1 MSYVFRPRC
10 LALTLAMLH
19 VGGAAALPL
28 GPQIAAGNAAIA
40 QNGKLMSITNTP
52 GAILNWQGFS
62 IDVGETVRFIQQNA
76 QSAVLNR
83 VVGQNPSAILGSLQ
97 SNGRVFLINPNG
109 IVFGAGARIDVAG
122 LVASSLDIKDADF
135 LAGRHSYSGGGHGV
149 VSNQGTITA
158 ADGGAVY
165 LIGPGVDN
173 RGVIN
178 APNGDIIL
186 AAGQTVIVA
195 PAAAPDV
202 RVQITAPAQ
211 GEAINLGEL
220 IARSGSIG
228 IYGVNV
234 TQGGSVDA
242 SRALAGADG
251 RIFLKADKT
260 VLASVGSRTV
270 ADGGAIEIDSG
281 ELTRVDSGAALRADG
296 GRIRLWSDAET
307 EVHGTLRARGG
318 FVETSGRHLDVN
330 SIDLDVA
337 GGEWL
342 IDPSNISIENTNV
355 LGSPLATCGAVS
367 GGSQTCGLGASGAGF
382 THLDAGVINTALN
395 NDTSV
400 VIDTAVGTGGSGN
413 IQLYGSLLL
422 SKSSGT
428 RATLTLNA
436 DNVIG
441 ANGGTPTISA
451 SNGAI
456 LDVVLSANRG
466 TVSAGGGINGLGTIT
481 TNGGNLTI
489 SASNIQTTSG
499 GVFNTGG
506 GTISMTANNASG
518 SGGLNLAGSLNSGG
532 GHVSLTS
539 NSSSAGMLLYG
550 TTDAGSG
557 YVTLNLPNGGTAKD
571 NSTSAR
577 MVASGLELLGNNAT
591 YQLGAAPLFVGGTG
605 QSIYATGSVAG
616 NTAQSGNPVLAVAA
630 NLTGTSTVNLY
641 VGTSNVAYVSGTG
654 MNTDLSIGT
663 VGSTS
668 GLKATTVSLTTAN
681 GNIGQTQKITAT
693 DLTLNSNSIVQ
704 GNNIDLSLAAGNSV
718 TNLQSASAR
727 CATGSC
733 SVGASA
739 TPSLQFTNATAL
751 NLVST
756 IDAGNGAAVF
766 KTLTGNLTL
775 AGSSTVLRSALAGT
789 AANYANAIILVAGAN
804 TAANFVDSNNGFT
817 SLQVSGANARYLIYS
832 KDASSITLGGL
843 AAPSYS
849 GSSNGGF
856 TAYFGPSYYAAPFSG
871 AGLPAAPAS
880 AAKPNAVILQNQ
892 PTVTVTATAASR
904 TYGNANPSFTYTTS
918 GLVLGD
924 TAAGV
929 LSGSLTCAATVTSG
943 VGTYGIAQGGLV
955 AANGYNL
962 SFTGNNLTVNQ
973 RPVTITAD
981 ALNKSVGAADPAFSY
996 QVTAGSLANGDVLNL
1011 TRAAGQT
1018 IGVYPI
1024 SLGSNPNYS
1033 VTYTGNNL
1041 SIVAAPAAAS
1051 SGGTTTTLS
1060 GDAMRS
1066 VLFSNR
1072 PDVLPA
1078 GGQDAAPP
1086 ATVRGNKDGQKP
1098 AC

>member
-1 MSYVFRPRC
+1 MPKIFHRRRLF
-10 LALTLAMLH
+10 LAL
-19 VGGAAALPL
+19 AALHAGVAWALPV
-28 GPQIAAGNAAIA
+28 GPQVAAGSASLS
-40 QNGKLMSITNTP
+40 QSGKTLSITNTP

-62 IDVGETVRFIQQNA
+62 IDAGETVRFLQQSA

-83 VVGQNPSAILGSLQ
+83 VIGQNPSSILGSLQ

-122 LVASSLDIKDADF
+122 LVASSLDMRDADF
-135 LAGRHSYSGGGHGV
+135 LAGRHSYSGGGLGG
-149 VSNQGTITA
+149 VSNQGSINVGNGA
-158 ADGGAVY
+158 AVY
-165 LIGPGVDN
+165 LIGPSVEN
-173 RGVIN
+173 RGTIT
-178 APNGDIIL
+178 APGGDIVL
-186 AAGQTVIVA
+186 AAGQSVTIA
-195 PAAAPDV
+195 PAAEPDV
-202 RVQITAPAQ
+202 RVQITAPTQ
-211 GEAINLGEL
+211 GDAVNLGEL

-228 IYGVNV
+228 LYGANV
-234 TQGGSVDA
+234 ALSGVADA
-242 SRALAGADG
+242 SRAVAGADG
-251 RIFLKADKT
+251 RIFLKAGKAVVAT
-260 VLASVGSRTV
+260 AGSRTV
-270 ADGGAIEIDSG
+270 ADGGAIEVDSG
-281 ELTRVDSGAALRADG
+281 ELTRVDAGAAFQADG
-296 GRIRLWSDAET
+296 GRVRLWSDAET
-307 EVHGTLRARGG
+307 AVHGRLQAHGG

-330 SIDLDVA
+330 GIDLDVP
-337 GGEWL
+337 GGQWL

-355 LGSPLATCGAVS
+355 LGTPLATCGAVS
-367 GGSQTCGLGASGAGF
+367 GGSQTCGFGASGAGF
-382 THLDAGVINTALN
+382 THLDAGIINTALN

-400 VIDTAVGTGGSGN
+400 VIDTAVGTGGSGF

-422 SKSSGT
+422 AKTSGT

-436 DNVIG
+436 DNTIG

-451 SNGAI
+451 SGGAI
-456 LDVVLSANRG
+456 LDVVLSANRS
-466 TVSAGGGINGLGTIT
+466 TVSASGGINGLGAIT

-489 SASNIQTTSG
+489 SASNIQTTSSA
-499 GVFNTGG
+499 VFNTGG
-506 GTISMTANNASG
+506 GTISLTANNASG
-518 SGGLNLAGSLNSGG
+518 SGGLNLAGSMSSGG
-532 GHVSLTS
+532 GKIDLTS

-557 YVTLNLPNGGTAKD
+557 NLTLNLPNGGTARD
-571 NSTSAR
+571 NSTSAKL
-577 MVASGLELLGNNAT
+577 VASGLELLGNNAT

-605 QSIYATGSVAG
+605 QSIYAPGSVAG
-616 NTAQSGNPVLAVAA
+616 NTAQSGNPVFTVAA

-654 MNTDLSIGT
+654 MNTDLSVGT

-693 DLTLNSNSIVQ
+693 DLTLNANSIVQ

-718 TNLQSASAR
+718 TNIQSASAR
-727 CATGSC
+727 CITGSC

-751 NLVST
+751 NLIST

-775 AGSSTVLRSALAGT
+775 ASSAVLRSALAGT

-804 TAANFVDSNNGFT
+804 TAANFVDNNNGFT

-832 KDASSITLGGL
+832 KAASSITLGGL

-856 TAYFGPSYYAAPFSG
+856 TAYFGPSYYASPFNGS
-871 AGLPAAPAS
+871 GLPAAPAN
-880 AAKPNAVILQNQ
+880 AAKPNAVILQTQ
-892 PTVTVTATAASR
+892 PTLTVNATAASR
-904 TYGNANPSFTYTTS
+904 TYGNANPSFAYTTS

-929 LSGSLTCAATVTSG
+929 LSGSLGCAATATSG
-943 VGTYGIAQGGLV
+943 VGTYGITQGTLT
-955 AANGYNL
+955 AANGYNI
-962 SFTGNNLTVNQ
+962 SYTGANLTVNQ
-973 RPVTITAD
+973 RPVSITAN
-981 ALNKSVGAADPAFSY
+981 ALTKTVGAPDPAFTY

-1011 TRAAGQT
+1011 TRSPGQT
-1018 IGVYPI
+1018 IGLYPI

-1033 VTYTGNNL
+1033 VTYTGSNL
-1041 SIVAAPAAAS
+1041 SIVAAPVVAS
-1051 SGGTTTTLS
+1051 TGGGTTTTLS
-1060 GDAMRS
+1060 GDATRS

-1078 GGQDAAPP
+1078 GSQDTPP